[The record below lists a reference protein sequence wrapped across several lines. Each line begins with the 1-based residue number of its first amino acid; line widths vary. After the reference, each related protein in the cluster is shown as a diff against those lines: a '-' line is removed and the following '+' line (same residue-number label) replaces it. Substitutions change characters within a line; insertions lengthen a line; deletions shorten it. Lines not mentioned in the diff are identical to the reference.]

1 MNTAS
6 PARPVLCRHLRTKK
20 MYVPAQ
26 EAEVLEA
33 AMGERPGEPHCWC
46 NRTMNEIGRDG
57 GPVALGRCMA
67 SRACFE

>member
-1 MNTAS
+1 
-6 PARPVLCRHLRTKK
+6 

-33 AMGERPGEPHCWC
+33 AMGERSGEPHCWC

-67 SRACFE
+67 GRACFE